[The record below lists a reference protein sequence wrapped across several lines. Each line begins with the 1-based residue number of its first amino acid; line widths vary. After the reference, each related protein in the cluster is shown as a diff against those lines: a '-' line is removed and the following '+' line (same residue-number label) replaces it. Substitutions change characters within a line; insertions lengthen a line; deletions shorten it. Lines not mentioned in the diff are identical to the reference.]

1 MANATYRDCR
11 AGFDVFMRHGGGL
24 SQNEL
29 NVELIE
35 AGYNIVSDRT
45 FGHYRKLLR
54 AGFDRYISINR
65 FDISRAAIPFE
76 DSSANPRYNFAPSD
90 QGVRMLLAK
99 GSDLYVAAGRS
110 SQLGEVGCVVRVMEP
125 EFVEGLRRLRVGAGN
140 MVSVRFMES
149 GVTVEGRLVEVD
161 LESSPAHLEIEF
173 SIVTSLYEVG
183 IRSPIPMVSSRVTL
197 QSADSELIQLD
208 VASRRLF
215 HFFDLVEGLRSV
227 LNHSLS
233 SETKSNYAE
242 PPVLV
247 QLQVASPALLDILGA
262 PELVDLLRIAG
273 KGLIAFALYQL
284 PQRRKEWFEGT
295 GKNLENE
302 LLRQKLE
309 EGKLA
314 LQERR
319 STTELKDAIA
329 HRLGMAGSKKAD
341 ELGRAVEEHVVP
353 ALMRLA
359 RQGVSA
365 LDVEVLVPD
374 PSEARN
380 SSSVPKVST
389 SSRNMKNKKRR

>member
-125 EFVEGLRRLRVGAGN
+125 EFVEGLRRLRGGAGN

-233 SETKSNYAE
+233 SE
-242 PPVLV
+242 
-247 QLQVASPALLDILGA
+247 
-262 PELVDLLRIAG
+262 
-273 KGLIAFALYQL
+273 
-284 PQRRKEWFEGT
+284 
-295 GKNLENE
+295 
-302 LLRQKLE
+302 
-309 EGKLA
+309 
-314 LQERR
+314 RR
-319 STTELKDAIA
+319 SA
-329 HRLGMAGSKKAD
+329 
-341 ELGRAVEEHVVP
+341 RA
-353 ALMRLA
+353 
-359 RQGVSA
+359 
-365 LDVEVLVPD
+365 
-374 PSEARN
+374 
-380 SSSVPKVST
+380 
-389 SSRNMKNKKRR
+389 